1 MAAPNILACTTATP
15 HTVSITPADTSRNA
29 LVTAP
34 ATGSAQKIN
43 QIMVANIDGSAA
55 YDATVELRLADGT
68 TYRALGSTISVPADA
83 TLILLDKT
91 TMLYLLDTTVSGE
104 PSTLW
109 ATSSTASKLTFTVS
123 YETLTAP

>member
-15 HTVSITPADTSRNA
+15 HTISITPADASRNA

-43 QIMVANIDGSAA
+43 QIMVTNIDGSAA
-55 YDATVELRLADGT
+55 YDATVELRLADGS

-91 TMLYLLDTTVSGE
+91 TALYLLDTSVTGQ

-109 ATSSTASKLTFTVS
+109 ATSGTASKLTFTVS
-123 YETLTAP
+123 YEAIT

>member
-1 MAAPNILACTTATP
+1 MAAPNIVNVTTITP
-15 HTVSITPADTSRNA
+15 HSVSITPADTARNA

-34 ATGSAQKIN
+34 STGMAYKIN
-43 QIMVANIDGSAA
+43 QIVIANVDGTSAF
-55 YDATVELRLADGT
+55 DATVELRLADGT

-91 TMLYLLDTTVSGE
+91 TALYLLDTSVTGE

-109 ATSSTASKLTFTVS
+109 ATSSTASKLTYTVS
-123 YETLTAP
+123 YEAIS

>member
-1 MAAPNILACTTATP
+1 MAAPNIVNVTTITP
-15 HTVSITPADTSRNA
+15 HSVSITPADTARNA

-34 ATGSAQKIN
+34 STGMAYKIN
-43 QIMVANIDGSAA
+43 QIVIANVDGTSAF
-55 YDATVELRLADGT
+55 DATVELRLADGT

-91 TMLYLLDTTVSGE
+91 TALYLLDTSVTGE

-109 ATSSTASKLTFTVS
+109 ATSGTASKLTYTVS
-123 YETLTAP
+123 YEAIS

>member
-1 MAAPNILACTTATP
+1 MAAPNIVAVTSIVPNTL
-15 HTVSITPADTSRNA
+15 SITPADTSRNA

-34 ATGSAQKIN
+34 STGTAYKIN
-43 QIMVANIDGSAA
+43 QIMVANIDGTAA
-55 YDATVELRLADGT
+55 YDATVELRLADGS
-68 TYRALGSTISVPADA
+68 TYRALGSTIAVPADA

-91 TMLYLLDTTVSGE
+91 TSLYLLDTSVAGQ

-123 YETLTAP
+123 FEAIT